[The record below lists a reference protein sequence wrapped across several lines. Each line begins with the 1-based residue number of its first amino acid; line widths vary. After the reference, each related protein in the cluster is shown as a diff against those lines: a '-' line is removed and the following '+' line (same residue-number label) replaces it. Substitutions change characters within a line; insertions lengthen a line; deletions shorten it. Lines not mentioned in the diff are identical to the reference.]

1 MATKPITVIT
11 MTKKL
16 IYTGRLFLIVN
27 ENELMHNTF
36 ERTSL
41 RALFEQSNFFSF
53 SCSLLPSITIGKA
66 EIHLTTITIV
76 KKEMSTERR
85 IDGWMNSMLTTV
97 DRVITTIKKKARAIM
112 VAIRRRLNNLA
123 LLGLTCCHTCNLGYF
138 TT

>member
-1 MATKPITVIT
+1 
-11 MTKKL
+11 
-16 IYTGRLFLIVN
+16 LIVN
-27 ENELMHNTF
+27 DTELMHNTL

-53 SCSLLPSITIGKA
+53 SCSLLPNITIGNA

-97 DRVITTIKKKARAIM
+97 DRVITTKKNARAMM

-123 LLGLTCCHTCNLGYF
+123 LLGLTCCHTCSLRYF
-138 TT
+138 TR